1 MSAKFMIKPSVL
13 AIAAVFVIA
22 LSSSSTVFAAATDDK
37 ELEHQMRQS
46 DGGHPRDSELKGVKQ
61 PKPSEPT
68 PETLKRWHDVEHGLR
83 ESDSGPVSHDHDPVP
98 PKPASKEKT
107 KAEKEFEHQQQQT
120 DGAAP
125 HIREK

>member
-1 MSAKFMIKPSVL
+1 MSERLITSRAVL
-13 AIAAVFVIA
+13 ATAAVFGMGLGA
-22 LSSSSTVFAAATDDK
+22 CTLFGATDGK

-46 DGGHPRDSELKGVKQ
+46 DGGHPRESELRGITQ

-83 ESDSGPVSHDHDPVP
+83 ESDSGPVSHDHDPVL
-98 PKPASKEKT
+98 PKATSKEKT

-120 DGAAP
+120 DGAVP
-125 HIREK
+125 HLREK